1 MAALAAAYR
10 TMDCGSLL
18 SAGREATT
26 EEESFEFLPH
36 TDPATF
42 VEEFQKSTSAD
53 NRYFILKLGDV
64 FCV

>member
-10 TMDCGSLL
+10 TMDCGSLV
-18 SAGREATT
+18 TT
-26 EEESFEFLPH
+26 DRSVVPEEESFEFLPH

-53 NRYFILKLGDV
+53 NRWDNSVISQLTN
-64 FCV
+64 